1 MELNETEF
9 EYEQIEHQT
18 EVMADQVNWAVE
30 DCILVGLASQVG
42 TALNV
47 SLVLAVDIG
56 NNGLVFPLI
65 ADSS

>member
-9 EYEQIEHQT
+9 EQQT
-18 EVMADQVNWAVE
+18 EVMTDQVHWAVE

-47 SLVLAVDIG
+47 SLVVAVDIG